1 MNLKRLLEP
10 TWAPQGTLCDLPL
23 EVFSDRGIESLVLDV
38 DCTLLPRHS
47 QVLPERV
54 VRWVHDAR
62 QQFRLHLFSNNPSR
76 RRIEAVANSF
86 ELPYAA
92 GAGKPRRGPL
102 RQVLEQLQLPAQQ
115 VALIGD
121 RVFTDVLAGNR
132 LGLFTVLVHP
142 IGASGQASPRPAAAR
157 RTHPGALV
165 RCTRGQRS
173 APVTQRTLVVKVG
186 TSLLRAGDEFSASAA
201 ANLSAERQRGTRLVL
216 VTSGA
221 VGLGCNELGLAQR
234 PQLVEELQAAAAIGQ
249 GQLMA
254 RYDAVFR
261 PHGQTVAQV
270 LLTRGDLASRRRFI
284 KASRTL
290 LQLLSWD
297 VLPIINENDTLATE
311 ELRFGD
317 NDTLSALVAVAIGA
331 DELLLLTDVDR
342 LYSADPKEN
351 ADARPI
357 REVRDLDEL
366 NALDS
371 AAGDGGRWGTGG
383 MTTKLA
389 AARIATASGIQVRL
403 GNGRN
408 PAVVRELLGGGDHGT
423 RFLPSSEPI
432 PDRKGWLAHA
442 LVPEADVLIDAGAEK
457 ALIEQGG
464 SLLAVGVSGI
474 EGSFEAQQPVRIRS
488 SSGQEL
494 ARGLSRCSS
503 DRLQGVVVHRDQLV
517 ITAHLNRPTIPPRP

>member
-1 MNLKRLLEP
+1 M
-10 TWAPQGTLCDLPL
+10 
-23 EVFSDRGIESLVLDV
+23 
-38 DCTLLPRHS
+38 
-47 QVLPERV
+47 
-54 VRWVHDAR
+54 
-62 QQFRLHLFSNNPSR
+62 
-76 RRIEAVANSF
+76 
-86 ELPYAA
+86 
-92 GAGKPRRGPL
+92 
-102 RQVLEQLQLPAQQ
+102 
-115 VALIGD
+115 
-121 RVFTDVLAGNR
+121 
-132 LGLFTVLVHP
+132 
-142 IGASGQASPRPAAAR
+142 
-157 RTHPGALV
+157 
-165 RCTRGQRS
+165 
-173 APVTQRTLVVKVG
+173 TQRTLVVKVG
-186 TSLLRAGDEFSASAA
+186 TSLLRAGDEFLQALA

-290 LQLLSWD
+290 LQLLDWD

-317 NDTLSALVAVAIGA
+317 TATLSALVAVAIGA
-331 DELLLLTDVDR
+331 NELLLLTDVDR
-342 LYSADPKEN
+342 LYSADPKAN
-351 ADARPI
+351 ANARPI

-442 LVPEADVLIDAGAEK
+442 LVPEADVVIDAGAEK

-464 SLLAVGVSGI
+464 SLLAVGVSSI
-474 EGSFEAQQPVRIRS
+474 EGSFEAQQPVRICN

-503 DRLQGVVVHRDQLV
+503 DQVQGVVVHRDQMV
-517 ITAHLNRPTIPPRP
+517 ITAHLSRPTIPPPP